1 MSWPVLR
8 PRLEGMG
15 RRGKYLIFQF
25 SNGRGILSHLGM
37 SGQWLVDE
45 PFESGRHMHIVL
57 RFGERTLTYRDH
69 RRFGMI
75 DVVDLGHLHE
85 HPRLSILGPEPL
97 GSSLMPTVSGRT
109 FIGRECQ

>member
-1 MSWPVLR
+1 MGDPQSALHELARVK

-57 RFGERTLTYRDH
+57 RFGERN
-69 RRFGMI
+69 
-75 DVVDLGHLHE
+75 VDLS
-85 HPRLSILGPEPL
+85 R
-97 GSSLMPTVSGRT
+97 SSQIRDD
-109 FIGRECQ
+109 